1 MPQMREVLEN
11 IYDRIQHRPDLE
23 ESEVTDVFTDND
35 FFETLGYEGIPI
47 DVRSENHIVGGD
59 RPDYLCKDK
68 YGNVVFVVEFK
79 KPSRNE
85 DLASHKRQLW
95 EQYVVPLKAEYGVL
109 TNGEELILYERV
121 GRDRDERKYRERL
134 DDFSDPQ
141 LDELENLQKPTYEF
155 ETIEEVTEYFA
166 RTEPVSVGE
175 SVDGEP
181 VGRNEFLDTFRLEQG
196 TLFYEMLQRTYDL
209 IDHYIEQDRED
220 NFPLDAYEFWQN
232 YYASDPGW
240 YDLPEEWR
248 EIAGSASNKQKVMFA
263 VETVQSLLGRLML
276 AKACE
281 DYDFP
286 NVDVSEFVEEETI
299 DFRGEVPPVA
309 YVDTGRQLMSQMR
322 EELVE
327 SVFEQDIYYWWTQP
341 AEEIEDSSPREIVQ
355 QDWPTPVEEFG
366 RSFVEFVIG
375 IARFD
380 FSNVRGDPLGE
391 LYQQYFDPKTRRALG
406 EFYTPPDVCD
416 YIVDSAGYGENVQYR
431 RLIDPACGSG
441 TFLVSAL
448 DRYKEGLDESDL
460 PNALRDLCNRGRV
473 VGLDIHPFAVVLA
486 QIRFMLEILE
496 EYKRAIEMEPGLVL
510 RRLPIFRTDS
520 LIDESET
527 EEGVQQSI
535 SASYDE
541 GTVELTMPLPIRRGS
556 GFESMTFE
564 FPQFN
569 YIQTTTA
576 GEISNQQQYFSALS
590 AVFDAVKNF
599 GEDGTYEIEQS
610 DLTPYFYDYFSRG
623 TNADQISSAFL
634 DTANGFLETVRKL
647 REKYND
653 GRLLKLI
660 EDVVLGS
667 TLKNDIE
674 YDYVVGNPPWVSKH
688 SRYSDVEQD
697 RRMQQLYLSAWNE
710 TDAYLQFMER
720 GLQLLKTGGTLGYI
734 VSNRFLTNRGGKEI
748 RALLAKNR
756 IHELVDFTDYQL
768 FEDATNYSA
777 IITAEKQVA
786 NDDWESFIEDDEFTN
801 PHEITAARVRDWN
814 DDIASLVEQ
823 LRARE
828 STESVDF
835 FNIDAARFHERVE
848 VRSGRVNTT
857 RVEETFEDT
866 TQQATVTRYLPSVD
880 VWPASP
886 PEEYEILDDI
896 ESAMESRLGDRTVIR
911 DNEPENAPNVVGD
924 DIRVG
929 IQTSG
934 DDAYIVKPTVGIDK
948 EKLHELPQLTVR
960 PRGIDSTYT
969 VETDLLKID
978 ITGEDADRWLP
989 NWNNRLVFVPYVQG
1003 DDRAELLSPQ
1013 RLDSQCPRTYEY
1025 FSDPEVLAE
1034 LSDESVERKEVHAR
1048 LAAEFDIIDTQT
1060 SSSAYRETTISAAD
1074 YRELSSA
1081 LRENVERV
1089 HGLDKD
1095 LWWYRYMYRKNIE
1108 TLPKPKV
1115 LTGDLVQYNKL
1126 SFDDKGIM
1134 APHNVSVYAIILPE
1148 ENRHAIAGLLNS
1160 ALIEFYH
1167 KQHSRVHVGKAYRY
1181 IEDHTSQ
1188 WPLVQPTGTAKSDI
1202 ETHVQDILDLKDLE
1216 IKIPQFPDPYIAE
1229 ARETGKE
1236 FVNIEYT
1243 ASSSYTADPSVQS
1256 GLEAG
1261 YSIELVDGRVEESI
1275 VDTETKAEY
1284 VREALAGTRLEANE
1298 PVSIPVPLDDAVAE
1312 NALEEFT
1319 EDRETQEGAEI
1330 SDIESQIDE
1339 LVFDLFGIGSEHH
1352 QEMIRRYNTQYE
1364 EIRAIDPNESG

>member
-1 MPQMREVLEN
+1 MQEVLED
-11 IYDRIQHRPDLE
+11 IHERIQHRPDLE

-59 RPDYLCKDK
+59 RPDYFCKDK
-68 YGNVVFVVEFK
+68 YGSVVFVVEFK
-79 KPSRNE
+79 KPSRDE
-85 DLASHKRQLW
+85 DLASHRGQLW

-109 TNGEELILYERV
+109 TNGEELILYERE
-121 GRDRDERKYRERL
+121 GRDRQERKYRVGL
-134 DDFSDPQ
+134 DNFSGSQ
-141 LDELENLQKPTYEF
+141 LHDLENLRKPTYEF
-155 ETIEEVTEYFA
+155 ESIDEVAEYFV

-175 SVDGEP
+175 SIDGEP

-196 TLFYEMLQRTYDL
+196 TLFYEMLQRTYEL

-232 YYASDPGW
+232 YYSSDPNW
-240 YDLPEEWR
+240 SDLPEEWQNV
-248 EIAGSASNKQKVMFA
+248 AGSASNKQKVMFA
-263 VETVQSLLGRLML
+263 VETVQSFLGRLML

-286 NVDVSEFVEEETI
+286 NIDVSEFVEEETI
-299 DFRGEVPPVA
+299 DFRGQVPPVA
-309 YVDTGRQLMSQMR
+309 YVDTGRQLMRQMR

-327 SVFEQDIYYWWTQP
+327 SVFEQDIYYWWIQP
-341 AEEIEDSSPREIVQ
+341 AEEIEDSSPHEIVQ
-355 QDWPTPVEEFG
+355 EDWPTPIEEFG

-406 EFYTPPDVCD
+406 EFYTPPDICD
-416 YIVDSAGYGENVQYR
+416 YIVDSAGYGENVQHD

-448 DRYKEGLDESDL
+448 EQYKEDLDESDL

-496 EYKRAIEMEPGLVL
+496 EYKRAIEMEPDLVL

-520 LIDESET
+520 LIDESKA
-527 EEGVQQSI
+527 EEGVQQLI
-535 SASYDE
+535 TASHEE

-556 GFESMTFE
+556 GFESMVFE
-564 FPQFN
+564 FPELE
-569 YIQTTTA
+569 YLQTTTA
-576 GEISNQQQYFSALS
+576 NEISNQQQRFSALS
-590 AVFDAVKNF
+590 AVFDAVKDF
-599 GEDGTYEIEQS
+599 GEDSTYEIEQS

-634 DTANGFLETVRKL
+634 DTANGFLETVREL
-647 REKYND
+647 REDYND

-667 TLKNDIE
+667 TLKNDIGH
-674 YDYVVGNPPWVSKH
+674 DYVVGNPPWVSKH
-688 SRYSDVEQD
+688 SRYSDAEQD
-697 RRMQQLYLSAWNE
+697 RRMQQVYLSAWNE

-734 VSNRFLTNRGGKEI
+734 VSNRFLMNRGGKEI

-756 IHELVDFTDYQL
+756 IHELIDFTDYQL

-777 IITAEKQVA
+777 IVTVEKQVP
-786 NDDWESFIEDDEFTN
+786 NNDWESFIEDSKFTN
-801 PHEITAARVRDWN
+801 GHEITAARVRDWN
-814 DDIASLVEQ
+814 NDIPSLVEQ
-823 LRARE
+823 LRERE
-828 STESVDF
+828 TTKSADF
-835 FNIDAARFHERVE
+835 FDIDAARFQRRVK
-848 VRSGRVNTT
+848 VRNGRVDREEVSESFRGRRDQVTT
-857 RVEETFEDT
+857 TKH
-866 TQQATVTRYLPSVD
+866 LPTAD
-880 VWPASP
+880 VWPVSP
-886 PEEYEILDDI
+886 PEEYEILDNI
-896 ESAMESRLGDRTVIR
+896 ESTMEARLGDKTVVR
-911 DNEPENAPNVVGD
+911 NNEVENAPNVVGD
-924 DIRVG
+924 DIRQG
-929 IQTSG
+929 IITSG
-934 DDAYIVKPTVGIDK
+934 DDAYVVKPTVGIDK
-948 EKLHELPQLTVR
+948 ENLHELPQLTIR

-989 NWNNRLVFVPYVQG
+989 NWNNRIVFVPYIQG
-1003 DDRAELLSPQ
+1003 GDQAELLNPQ
-1013 RLDSQCPRTYEY
+1013 QFDSQYPRTYEY

-1034 LSDESVERKEVHAR
+1034 LSDESAERKEVHAR
-1048 LAAEFDIIDTQT
+1048 LAAEFGIIDTQT
-1060 SSSAYRETTISAAD
+1060 SSTYRNATISAAD

-1089 HGLDKD
+1089 HDLDKD
-1095 LWWYRYMYRKNIE
+1095 LWWYRFMRRQNIE
-1108 TLPKPKV
+1108 TLPNPKV
-1115 LTGDLVQYNKL
+1115 LTGNQAQRNKL
-1126 SFDDKGIM
+1126 SFDDMGIM
-1134 APHNVSVYAIILPE
+1134 APHNARVYGIIADESTKHTL
-1148 ENRHAIAGLLNS
+1148 AGILNS
-1160 ALIEFYH
+1160 HLVEFFH
-1167 KQHSRVHVGKAYRY
+1167 KQHARVHRGKAYSY
-1181 IEDHTSQ
+1181 IKDYTSRWPVVLGDEDDQ
-1188 WPLVQPTGTAKSDI
+1188 EVVA
-1202 ETHVQDILDLKDLE
+1202 THVQDILRLKDLE

-1229 ARETGKE
+1229 ARETGEE
-1236 FVNIEYT
+1236 FVSIEHT
-1243 ASSSYTADPSVQS
+1243 PSSSYKADPSIQS
-1256 GLEAG
+1256 SLDAG
-1261 YSIELVDGRVEESI
+1261 YSIELGDGRVDESI
-1275 VDTETKAEY
+1275 VDTEAKAEY
-1284 VREALAGTRLEANE
+1284 VREALTGTRLEANE
-1298 PVSIPVPLDDAVAE
+1298 PISIPVPFDNTVAKT
-1312 NALEEFT
+1312 ALEEFD
-1319 EDRETQEGAEI
+1319 EDRREQEDTEI

-1364 EIRAIDPNESG
+1364 EVQAIDPEQE